1 MTAQKPVYMPIDF
14 IVNKKKVM
22 SLAFK
27 KISSKTFGPH
37 CVLLQIYLVHVPYA
51 EYFNTYPDSE
61 CDAVCTFFRTSNAFS
76 IRASSVMLSAFFIFT
91 TITLNFG
98 FSDS

>member
-1 MTAQKPVYMPIDF
+1 MTINTF
-14 IVNKKKVM
+14 T
-22 SLAFK
+22 SLPSAVQFQFLSR
-27 KISSKTFGPH
+27 ILP
-37 CVLLQIYLVHVPYA
+37 QIYLAHVLHV
-51 EYFNTYPDSE
+51 EYYNTYPDSE

-76 IRASSVMLSAFFIFT
+76 IRASSVILSAFFIFT